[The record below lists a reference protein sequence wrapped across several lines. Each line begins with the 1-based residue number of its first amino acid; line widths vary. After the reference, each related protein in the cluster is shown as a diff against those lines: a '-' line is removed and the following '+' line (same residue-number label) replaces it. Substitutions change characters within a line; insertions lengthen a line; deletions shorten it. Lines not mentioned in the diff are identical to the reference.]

1 MVERDKIMKKVL
13 KSFFLAIATISFVV
27 ILISCFAIG
36 PNMTFGI
43 LKNWIFVPIIKE
55 LSPFRIAAHIMG
67 PPMPPYQLTVDLSKK
82 GNIYDTEIRIYD
94 EGTYEFQFKF
104 IVKRYEEDKGMD
116 RDKMWEFLGDQRTSG
131 TIVPVK
137 LGIYKLSDNK
147 KERIIDD
154 IYNTNGMAYYALIRT
169 IKVASLDKGIYQIRL
184 ETLEDFE
191 FLVSREIYLEIRQ
204 FKRK

>member
-27 ILISCFAIG
+27 ILISCFAIE

-94 EGTYEFQFKF
+94 EGTYDFQFEF

-116 RDKMWEFLGDQRTSG
+116 RDKMLEFLGDQRTIG

-137 LGIYKLSDNK
+137 LSIYKLNEDNDR
-147 KERIIDD
+147 ERIID
-154 IYNTNGMAYYALIRT
+154 G
-169 IKVASLDKGIYQIRL
+169 
-184 ETLEDFE
+184 
-191 FLVSREIYLEIRQ
+191 YL
-204 FKRK
+204 